1 MKRLDFEFIYI
12 GGFKTSS
19 LGLVSSIKEF
29 LHLFKQGKKIWI
41 VARNVSFEFLVTL
54 VEKYRYE
61 EVTVVFS
68 LTEELL
74 SNWKKEV
81 ESQEYEKLR
90 SKLFKSVSEK
100 KIIIYALEESFHLRH
115 FIMIEKKDGSY
126 FFTNSHLAMGE
137 LKFDTAFLFW
147 SEKNTPLYFRFKND
161 LMSAILNAEQI
172 LPPRL

>member
-1 MKRLDFEFIYI
+1 M
-12 GGFKTSS
+12 
-19 LGLVSSIKEF
+19 SSIKEF

-100 KIIIYALEESFHLRH
+100 KIIIYAME
-115 FIMIEKKDGSY
+115 
-126 FFTNSHLAMGE
+126 
-137 LKFDTAFLFW
+137 
-147 SEKNTPLYFRFKND
+147 D
-161 LMSAILNAEQI
+161 LTS
-172 LPPRL
+172 